1 MNCDCNQGRLAC
13 GCGKHDTPEQWTAT
27 KITLAV
33 TAFML
38 AALYLTTHWMIG
50 Q

>member
-1 MNCDCNQGRLAC
+1 MNCDCKQGIC
-13 GCGKHDTPEQWTAT
+13 KCVCGKNDTPEQWTAT

-38 AALYLTTHWMIG
+38 AALYLVTNWMVG